1 MRTLKRKSWPIII
14 VIVSVCLSFTACST
28 NDEKGEELTTKGQ
41 ITGKLEKGPFLQ
53 GSKVTLYELNNNLS
67 QTGKSYKTN
76 TTNDLGEFSFDSSL
90 TLNSQYAELETNG
103 YFYNETEGE
112 ESRAPITLNALVDL
126 SGKEMTNVNLIT
138 HLEFGRVKKLVQDGK
153 SFKDAKKQAE
163 QELLACFAITHRIDS
178 PENIS
183 LMDGNDNA
191 EILLA
196 ISSIL
201 LYRQSEARFSE
212 LISKF
217 STDFARNGTIT
228 DTNIRQ
234 EIQSG
239 QYNINPKNIVK
250 KMKEHYTKKGV
261 TISIEDFSQYVDR
274 NGDGVLDKND
284 EFTEV
289 IPDDELT
296 EEEIFQSATT
306 IQNALY
312 GIYVKLVDFTTLQL
326 TVEAIKTQKITA
338 NNSYDLCLNA
348 NNRYISDLWSAGYQ
362 CIHNANLMIEALSN
376 NYNPNIDVS
385 TYITEVKLLRAFIY
399 YNMTM
404 LWGNI
409 PLITTP
415 LSTSKVE
422 YIQNEQNE
430 ILDFVYTELNE
441 ILPNLSVAFNEEEGG
456 KSRMGYYSA
465 LALAAEVKLLQG
477 KKSEAIN
484 LLNKTEWDKFAGEQT
499 EDIYSKNG
507 QSTIFSLSLLSY
519 SNTGSLFNRFLRK
532 GNFYPIYS
540 YAHINLLKKE
550 AKDTDINSLPNEWLS
565 TIGLE
570 YGYWSTLKRTKTAI
584 LTTGCKEYELLL
596 PIPQIELV
604 LCPTLRQNPGYM

>member
-1 MRTLKRKSWPIII
+1 MCKTENLLK
-14 VIVSVCLSFTACST
+14 T
-28 NDEKGEELTTKGQ
+28 Q
-41 ITGKLEKGPFLQ
+41 
-53 GSKVTLYELNNNLS
+53 
-67 QTGKSYKTN
+67 
-76 TTNDLGEFSFDSSL
+76 
-90 TLNSQYAELETNG
+90 
-103 YFYNETEGE
+103 
-112 ESRAPITLNALVDL
+112 
-126 SGKEMTNVNLIT
+126 
-138 HLEFGRVKKLVQDGK
+138 
-153 SFKDAKKQAE
+153 KQAE

-183 LMDGNDNA
+183 LMDSNDNA

-228 DTNIRQ
+228 DINIRQ

-239 QYNINPKNIVK
+239 QYNINPKSIVK
-250 KMKEHYTKKGV
+250 KMKEHYTRKGV

-274 NGDGVLDKND
+274 NGDGVLDEND
-284 EFTEV
+284 AFTEA
-289 IPDDELT
+289 IPDDQLT
-296 EEEIFQSATT
+296 EEDFFQDATT

-312 GIYVKLVDFTTLQL
+312 GIYAKLVDFTTLQL
-326 TVEAIKTQKITA
+326 TVEAIKTKKITA
-338 NNSYDLCLNA
+338 SNPYDLRLDA
-348 NNRYISDLWSAGYQ
+348 NSRYISDLWESGYQ
-362 CIHNANLMIEALSN
+362 CIHNANFMIEALS

-409 PLITTP
+409 PLVTTP
-415 LSTSKVE
+415 LSMSEVE

-441 ILPNLSVAFNEEEGG
+441 ILPNLSVTFNEEKGG

-477 KKSEAIN
+477 KKTEAIN
-484 LLNKTEWDKFAGEQT
+484 LLNKTEWDEFAGEQT

-532 GNFYPIYS
+532 GDFYPIYS
-540 YAHINLLKKE
+540 YAHINLLKK
-550 AKDTDINSLPNEWLS
+550 KQ
-565 TIGLE
+565 
-570 YGYWSTLKRTKTAI
+570 KI
-584 LTTGCKEYELLL
+584 L
-596 PIPQIELV
+596 I
-604 LCPTLRQNPGYM
+604 